1 MDNAELWIVGFGF
14 LMLLL
19 GLGFSLLL
27 LEPDERMEVLDWDFT
42 QDDRLIESA
51 MELQVLA
58 ALASEEVSRG

>member
-1 MDNAELWIVGFGF
+1 MAAELVIVGCGF

-19 GLGFSLLL
+19 SLGFSLLL
-27 LEPDERMEVLDWDFT
+27 LEPDEREQVLEWDFT

-58 ALASEEVSRG
+58 ALAREEVRRD

>member
-1 MDNAELWIVGFGF
+1 MYAIRSYYV
-14 LMLLL
+14 MLLL

-27 LEPDERMEVLDWDFT
+27 LEPDERIQVLEWDFT

-58 ALASEEVSRG
+58 ALAREEVRRD

>member
-1 MDNAELWIVGFGF
+1 MAAELVIVGCGF

-27 LEPDERMEVLDWDFT
+27 LEPCEREQVLEWDFT

-51 MELQVLA
+51 QELQGLA
-58 ALASEEVSRG
+58 ALAREGVRRD

>member
-1 MDNAELWIVGFGF
+1 MAAELWIVGFGF

-27 LEPDERMEVLDWDFT
+27 LEPDERMQVLEWDFT

-51 MELQVLA
+51 QELQGLA
-58 ALASEEVSRG
+58 ALAREGVRRD

>member
-1 MDNAELWIVGFGF
+1 MVELIIVGCGL
-14 LMLLL
+14 LMGLL

-27 LEPDERMEVLDWDFT
+27 LEPDERDQVLEWDFT

-58 ALASEEVSRG
+58 ALASKEVRRD